1 MKKYTSLKISAI
13 VAVLVFV
20 GAAAA
25 FSQTS
30 QMVFNNWASGNAG
43 AECLQVGDFTYA
55 FKMNEG
61 GSEGAPNITE
71 TADFYD
77 MDGNFVHTN
86 TITIL
91 NSDGKVFD
99 YKTDPNGIGAVI
111 VKAGTGANVF
121 YNNPQV
127 KSGTGLYGF
136 DNKDVS
142 HATFCWNLDLPPAG
156 GTQWCSPGYWR
167 QEHHLDSWT
176 ATGYDPYDSFKNA
189 IGYAPTL
196 SKLGQKVGATADPTL
211 FQVLS
216 APQYYGGDAFN
227 AVGDLL
233 SKAHPDVD
241 FLDER
246 VEDSCP
252 LN

>member
-99 YKTDPNGIGAVI
+99 YGDRSKRHWCRNRESRT
-111 VKAGTGANVF
+111 
-121 YNNPQV
+121 QV
-127 KSGTGLYGF
+127 
-136 DNKDVS
+136 
-142 HATFCWNLDLPPAG
+142 
-156 GTQWCSPGYWR
+156 
-167 QEHHLDSWT
+167 
-176 ATGYDPYDSFKNA
+176 
-189 IGYAPTL
+189 PTYF
-196 SKLGQKVGATADPTL
+196 TIT
-211 FQVLS
+211 
-216 APQYYGGDAFN
+216 
-227 AVGDLL
+227 
-233 SKAHPDVD
+233 H
-241 FLDER
+241 R
-246 VEDSCP
+246 
-252 LN
+252 